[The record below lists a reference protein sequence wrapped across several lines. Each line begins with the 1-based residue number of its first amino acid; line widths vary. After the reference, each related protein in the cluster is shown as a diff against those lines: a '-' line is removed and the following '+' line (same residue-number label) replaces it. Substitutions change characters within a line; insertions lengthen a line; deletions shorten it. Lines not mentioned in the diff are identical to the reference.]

1 MSKEESVPPLQSLM
15 CCLQHNKSK
24 RHTSNPKII
33 TVQMCALLLPG
44 NISPLRSQIVLPS
57 VLSVSSV
64 LILLKKSSQQTIKT
78 LDLTLH
84 HSSSPLDSWYPFS
97 QIWYYELETVLVS
110 SCEIKNTH
118 SVWKS
123 QKKSHSTLRA
133 TLTFYVDKSAKNG
146 HFCEFLKIWSLWPVL
161 PDRSYLVGQKQ
172 KFKCESQILSE
183 NSIFRKDSY

>member
-1 MSKEESVPPLQSLM
+1 
-15 CCLQHNKSK
+15 
-24 RHTSNPKII
+24 
-33 TVQMCALLLPG
+33 MCALLLPG

-110 SCEIKNTH
+110 SCEIKNTLFLNNKVSHFH
-118 SVWKS
+118 SRIS
-123 QKKSHSTLRA
+123 
-133 TLTFYVDKSAKNG
+133 
-146 HFCEFLKIWSLWPVL
+146 P
-161 PDRSYLVGQKQ
+161 
-172 KFKCESQILSE
+172 
-183 NSIFRKDSY
+183 SIFWGVIIIQNLFGHLIKLFEARFARKVVKRDFRCQFSNTVSCEQGVFWLYYVKNCTTLLLWQPWQHQDMKSLFRPNSYAAMLVWTIFG

>member
-1 MSKEESVPPLQSLM
+1 
-15 CCLQHNKSK
+15 
-24 RHTSNPKII
+24 
-33 TVQMCALLLPG
+33 MCALLLPG

-110 SCEIKNTH
+110 SCEIKNTLFET
-118 SVWKS
+118 SKKCLIFIFLKLPISFWCWQYVWKLLKMS
-123 QKKSHSTLRA
+123 HLNFSMLAFSTNFCLIKSDLSGNTVWPLR
-133 TLTFYVDKSAKNG
+133 LQ
-146 HFCEFLKIWSLWPVL
+146 CRMRLFLWFSNTV
-161 PDRSYLVGQKQ
+161 
-172 KFKCESQILSE
+172 
-183 NSIFRKDSY
+183 